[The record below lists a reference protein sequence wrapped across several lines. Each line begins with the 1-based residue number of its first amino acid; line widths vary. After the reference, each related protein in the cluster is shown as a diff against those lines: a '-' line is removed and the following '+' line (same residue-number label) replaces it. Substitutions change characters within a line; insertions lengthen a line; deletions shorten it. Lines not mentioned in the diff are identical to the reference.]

1 MSGKLTALA
10 SENLN
15 PGLSSI
21 LEDVKSG
28 NIRVPRFQ
36 RPFVW
41 QDDQR
46 LLLLE
51 SIRENMP
58 IGSLLLWRTGV
69 LELACFDRIGPH
81 FIPPAPPAAGQLG
94 WQYLLDG
101 HQRVSTLLS
110 VLMLATQ
117 SNGAIDQSDDDAALD
132 WDIQYDLMYQ
142 EFIFVKDLEVV
153 FPKPPLLPLWTL
165 FDGRIVNKYMREM
178 RKQIEAAGWTEQNFE
193 QWEEQADQLA
203 YRFQQYRIPVLIMTT
218 DDLDLA
224 ARTFQ
229 RLNSQGT
236 LMDETHLVT
245 ALTWT
250 PEFNLREDLAQCRDT
265 LPLAWRDLDD
275 KIFLQVCKGLISSDI
290 KSVKEQRLV
299 KAIKADPGLLDRAT
313 QGLKQAIAL
322 LVRLGGVV
330 RADLLPYSM
339 QLVFLAVELVQRQGQ
354 ALPEQDLVNWFFRT
368 SWAEAFGAGAS
379 WRIKAA
385 QDTLRNIGAYPAQ
398 PINGKHIDWDVP
410 KVFDHRYARS
420 RIWMLSVAS
429 RSDLMDEQGRT
440 INGKELLEKYGK
452 EAFVKLFPEPPNASA
467 RLKFLLKTPANRFL
481 IDPTQASAMHKCLT
495 SGSSVGKNILYPH
508 FIDVDELK
516 YLHTNNLTAF
526 LEARN
531 ARIAGWVIGQYRKT
545 I

>member
-1 MSGKLTALA
+1 MSGKITALA

-36 RPFVW
+36 RPFLW

-58 IGSLLLWRTGV
+58 IGSLLLWRTGK

-81 FIPPAPPAAGQLG
+81 LIPPAPPAAGHFG

-101 HQRVSTLLS
+101 YQRVSTLLN
-110 VLMLATQ
+110 VLMQATQ

-142 EFIFVKDLEVV
+142 EFIFVKDLDEV

-165 FDGRIVNKYMREM
+165 FDGRLVNKHMREM

-203 YRFQQYRIPVLIMTT
+203 YRFQQYRIPVLVMTT

-236 LMDETHLVT
+236 PMDETHLVT
-245 ALTWT
+245 VLTLT
-250 PEFNLREDLAQCRDT
+250 PEFNLREYLAKIRDT
-265 LPLAWRDLDD
+265 LPPAWRDLDG
-275 KIFLQVCKGLISSDI
+275 KLFLQVCKGLIFNDI
-290 KSVKEQRLV
+290 KSGNEQRLV
-299 KAIKADPGLLDRAT
+299 KAIKDDPDLLVRAT
-313 QGLKQAIAL
+313 QGLVQAIDL
-322 LVRLGGVV
+322 LMRQGGVV
-330 RADLLPYSM
+330 REDLLPYSI
-339 QLVFLAVELVQRQGQ
+339 QLVLLAVELVQRQGQ
-354 ALPEQDLVNWFFRT
+354 TIPEQALVNWFLRT
-368 SWAEAFGAGAS
+368 SWAEVFGAGAS
-379 WRIKAA
+379 RRIKVE
-385 QDTLRNIGAYPAQ
+385 QETLRNIGAYPAQ

-420 RIWMLSVAS
+420 RIWMVSVAS
-429 RSDLMDEQGRT
+429 RNDLVDEQGRT

-452 EAFVKLFPEPPNASA
+452 EAFVKLFPEPPRASA
-467 RLKFLLKTPANRFL
+467 KLKFLLKTPANRFL

-495 SGSSVGKNILYPH
+495 SGASVGRNILYPH

-516 YLHTNNLTAF
+516 HLHADNLTAF

-531 ARIAGWVIGQYRKT
+531 ARIAGWVIGQYSKT

>member
-1 MSGKLTALA
+1 MSGKITALA

-15 PGLSSI
+15 PRLSSI

-58 IGSLLLWRTGV
+58 IGSLLLWRTGE

-81 FIPPAPPAAGQLG
+81 LIPPAPPAAGQLG

-110 VLMLATQ
+110 VLMQATQ
-117 SNGAIDQSDDDAALD
+117 SNGAIDQSADDAVLD

-142 EFIFVKDLEVV
+142 EFIFAKDLEMIS
-153 FPKPPLLPLWTL
+153 PKPPLLPLWTL
-165 FDGRIVNKYMREM
+165 FDGRLVNKHMREM
-178 RKQIEAAGWTEQNFE
+178 RKQIEAGGWTEQNFE
-193 QWEEQADQLA
+193 RWEELADQLA
-203 YRFQQYRIPVLIMTT
+203 YRFQQYRVPILVMTT

-224 ARTFQ
+224 TRTFQ

-236 LMDETHLVT
+236 LMDESHLVT

-250 PEFNLREDLAQCRDT
+250 PEFNLRENLAQIRDT
-265 LPLAWRDLDD
+265 LPPAWRDLDD
-275 KIFLQVCKGLISSDI
+275 KLFLQVCKGLISSDI

-299 KAIKADPGLLDRAT
+299 KAIKDDPSLLARAT
-313 QGLKQAIAL
+313 QGLEQAIDL

-330 RADLLPYSM
+330 REDLLPYSI

-354 ALPEQDLVNWFFRT
+354 TIPEQSLVNWFWRT
-368 SWAEAFGAGAS
+368 SWAEVFGTGAS
-379 WRIKAA
+379 RRIKIE
-385 QDTLRNIGAYPAQ
+385 QETLRNISSNPQQVKNGA
-398 PINGKHIDWDVP
+398 HIDWDAP

-420 RIWMLSVAS
+420 RIWMLSVAL
-429 RSDLMDEQGRT
+429 RSDLVDAQGT
-440 INGKELLEKYGK
+440 PIDGKALLEKYGK
-452 EAFVKLFPEPPNASA
+452 EAFVKLFPEPPHASA
-467 RLKFLLKTPANRFL
+467 RLKFLLKTPGNRFL
-481 IDPTQASAMHKCLT
+481 IDPAQAFAMRKCLT
-495 SGSSVGKNILYPH
+495 SGASVSRNILYPH
-508 FIDVDELK
+508 FIDADELK
-516 YLHTNNLTAF
+516 HLHVDNLVAF
-526 LEARN
+526 LEGRN
-531 ARIAGWVIGQYRKT
+531 DRIRGWVIKQYHNT
-545 I
+545 L